1 MIRTVEQYLESL
13 NDGRVVY
20 CLGERVKDVRTH
32 PMLRTIIRSAA
43 MDFAMPHD
51 PRFRH
56 LFVTQDEEGE
66 DVNFLLTAPRTTEDL
81 LRRRECFVT
90 GIRSGGG
97 FLVHCMG
104 VDALAAITLAANKM
118 DQALGTN
125 YVERVENYR
134 RFLQKNDIGLT
145 GAMTDVKG
153 DRSLRPSKQVQHND
167 FYLRVVDKQKEGIV
181 VRGAKIHISAT
192 PCANEAIVLPCRTHG
207 EEDKD
212 YALSFAVP
220 LGTPGVKLIA
230 VEPLTRTYGEEAAWD
245 YPHAWHLQP
254 TECLIVFDDVFIP
267 WERVFMCGEWQFSR
281 DLTYGFASFHRL
293 FGTCKMVGELE
304 RLTGAVRLIAEY
316 NGLEKY
322 EHIRNKLAWMAMITQ
337 TVASLGEMSC
347 LKGTKE
353 PASGIMVPDL
363 MLTNSAKFTF
373 ADNFHEMCKIAQDI
387 CGGIATTVPTYRDW
401 INPETHDYIE
411 KYLAAKAGVPTED
424 RLRLIR
430 LIKDMT
436 HNYYQID
443 HIHGE
448 GSRAAQQIFLYF
460 SADWK
465 RYVAAAKRACGIDG
479 WQEDPVYGNLFEP
492 DKEIEPLMPPI
503 DTSYRLFSN
512 VEKK

>member
-1 MIRTVEQYLESL
+1 MIRTVEQYLKSMD
-13 NDGRVVY
+13 DGRVVY
-20 CLGERVKDVRTH
+20 CLGEKVKDVRTH

-43 MDFAMPHD
+43 MDYALPHD
-51 PRFRH
+51 PKFH
-56 LFVTQDEEGE
+56 DLFVTQDADGE
-66 DVNFLLTAPRTTEDL
+66 DVNFLLTPPRTNEEL
-81 LRRRECFVT
+81 LRRRECFIT

-104 VDALAAITLAANKM
+104 VDALAACTLAANKM
-118 DQALGTN
+118 DKALGTH

-134 RFLQKNDIGLT
+134 KFLQKNDVGIT
-145 GAMTDVKG
+145 GAMTDTKG
-153 DRSLRPSKQVQHND
+153 DRSLHPSKQVQHKD
-167 FYLRVVDKQKEGIV
+167 FYVRVVDKQKDGII

-207 EEDKD
+207 EDDKD

-220 LGTPGVKLIA
+220 LGAKGVKLLA
-230 VEPLTRTYGEEAAWD
+230 VEPVTRTYGEEAAWD
-245 YPHAWHLQP
+245 YPHAHWLQP

-281 DLTYGFASFHRL
+281 DITYGFASFHRL

-304 RLTGAVRLIAEY
+304 KLSGAVKLIAEY

-322 EHIRNKLAWMAMITQ
+322 EHIKNKLAWMAMITN

-347 LKGTKE
+347 IKATKD
-353 PASGIMVPDL
+353 ADSGMMVPDL

-373 ADNFHEMCKIAQDI
+373 ADNFHEMCKMAQDI
-387 CGGIATTVPTYRDW
+387 CGGICTTVPTYRDW
-401 INPETHDYIE
+401 KNPEIHGYID
-411 KYLAAKAGVPTED
+411 KYLAAKAGVPTAD
-424 RLRLIR
+424 RIKVIR
-430 LIKDMT
+430 MLKDMT

-460 SADWK
+460 SANWD
-465 RYVAAAKRACGIDG
+465 RYKAAVKHDLHIDG
-479 WQEDPVYGNLFEP
+479 WQSDPVYGQLIDTE
-492 DKEIEPLMPPI
+492 KAIEPLMPPV
-503 DTSYRLFSN
+503 DTSCKLFSN
-512 VEKK
+512 LG